1 MNDGHSLT
9 TIQLQTFAAKPRFF
23 AAAFNRRK
31 VMAMDAFSQALSSVR
46 MTGAIFVDA
55 ICTAPWGFSVP
66 AMATVTHLLAPGTE
80 HLVGYHLVTE
90 GEALIG
96 LPGVPDVPIAA
107 GDIVIFPH
115 GDAHTVAN
123 GAPTHFA
130 DSGKALGQWL
140 AGDFV
145 PLKVGAGGGGA
156 VTRFVCGYFGCERHA
171 ARLFLAGLPAC
182 IRMNLR
188 GDGTGEWLET
198 SIRHLLNDTTSNR
211 PGRGVL
217 LAKMAEAI
225 FIETLRRYMEELP
238 PEQTGWL
245 AGARDPVVGAILAL
259 FHRKPCHPW
268 SVAELASEAATS
280 RTVLLERFDRFLGE
294 PPLTYLARWRLQLA
308 ARKLQTTQET
318 VLNVAAD
325 VGYESEAAFNRA
337 FKREFGLPPARY
349 RKNLMDHGK
358 QTLAQ
363 RMVSRIARRG
373 SPAGA

>member
-1 MNDGHSLT
+1 
-9 TIQLQTFAAKPRFF
+9 
-23 AAAFNRRK
+23 
-31 VMAMDAFSQALSSVR
+31 

-66 AMATVTHLLAPGTE
+66 PMASVTHLLAPGTE

-96 LPGVPDVPIAA
+96 LEGSADVAITA

-115 GDAHTVAN
+115 GDPHTVAN
-123 GAPTHFA
+123 GTPAQFA

-145 PLKVGAGGGGA
+145 PLRVGAGGGGGGEE
-156 VTRFVCGYFGCERHA
+156 TRFVCGYFGCERHA

-182 IRMNLR
+182 IRMNVR
-188 GDGTGEWLET
+188 GDDAGAWLET
-198 SIRHLLNDTTSNR
+198 SIRHLLGDTASAR
-211 PGRGVL
+211 PGRAAL

-238 PEQTGWL
+238 SEQTGWL
-245 AGARDPVVGAILAL
+245 AGARDPVVGAALAAM
-259 FHRKPCHPW
+259 HRTPCHPW
-268 SVAELASEAATS
+268 TLAELAAQSGTS
-280 RTVLLERFDRFLGE
+280 RSVLTERFDRFLGE

-308 ARKLQTTQET
+308 ARKLQTTQQT
-318 VLNVAAD
+318 ILNVAAD

-337 FKREFGLPPARY
+337 FKREFGVPPARY
-349 RKNLMDHGK
+349 RKNLAGNRQESMLRRITG
-358 QTLAQ
+358 
-363 RMVSRIARRG
+363 RIARRDQPP
-373 SPAGA
+373 SGA

>member
-1 MNDGHSLT
+1 VPPM
-9 TIQLQTFAAKPRFF
+9 AK
-23 AAAFNRRK
+23 
-31 VMAMDAFSQALSSVR
+31 
-46 MTGAIFVDA
+46 
-55 ICTAPWGFSVP
+55 
-66 AMATVTHLLAPGTE
+66 VTHLLAPGTE

-96 LPGVPDVPIAA
+96 LPESPDIRITA

-115 GDAHTVAN
+115 GTEHTVVN
-123 GAPTHFA
+123 GSPSRLV
-130 DSGKALGQWL
+130 DSGAAIGKWL
-140 AGDFV
+140 VGDFA
-145 PLKVGAGGGGA
+145 PLKVGAGGGGE

-182 IRMNLR
+182 IKMNVR
-188 GDGTGEWLET
+188 GDGAGEWMES
-198 SIRHLLNDTTSNR
+198 SIRHLLNDTASER

-245 AGARDPVVGAILAL
+245 AGARDPVVGAALASM
-259 FHRKPCHPW
+259 HRQPRHPW
-268 SVAELASEAATS
+268 TVAELAAEIGTS
-280 RTVLLERFDRFLGE
+280 RSVLAERFDRFLGE
-294 PPLTYLARWRLQLA
+294 PPLAYLARWRLQLA
-308 ARKLQTTQET
+308 ARKLQTTQQT

-349 RKNLMDHGK
+349 RR
-358 QTLAQ
+358 QLAGNGQ
-363 RMVSRIARRG
+363 HTAWGRLTRHISRVK
-373 SPAGA
+373 S

>member
-1 MNDGHSLT
+1 VFRIAVNLNDGHSLM
-9 TIQLQTFAAKPRFF
+9 TIPLQTFAAKPSFF
-23 AAAFNRRK
+23 AAAFDRRK

-55 ICTAPWGFSVP
+55 ACTAPWGFSVP

-123 GAPTHFA
+123 GTPTHFA

-188 GDGTGEWLET
+188 GDGAGEWLEF
-198 SIRHLLNDTTSNR
+198 SIRHLLSDITSSR

-245 AGARDPVVGAILAL
+245 AGARDPIVGAVLAL
-259 FHRKPCHPW
+259 LHRKPCHPW

-349 RKNLMDHGK
+349 RKS
-358 QTLAQ
+358 LAQ
-363 RMVSRIARRG
+363 SAMQNLPS
-373 SPAGA
+373 

>member
-1 MNDGHSLT
+1 MS
-9 TIQLQTFAAKPRFF
+9 AKEWS
-23 AAAFNRRK
+23 
-31 VMAMDAFSQALSSVR
+31 MDAFSQALSSVR

-66 AMATVTHLLAPGTE
+66 PMASVTRLLAPGTE

-96 LPGVPDVPIAA
+96 LEGSPDIAITA
-107 GDIVIFPH
+107 GDVVIFPH
-115 GDAHTVAN
+115 GDPHTVAN
-123 GAPTHFA
+123 GTPRQFV

-171 ARLFLAGLPAC
+171 ARLFLAGLPPC
-182 IRMNLR
+182 IRMNVR
-188 GDGTGEWLET
+188 GDGAGEWLET
-198 SIRHLLNDTTSNR
+198 SIRHLLNDTTSSR

-245 AGARDPVVGAILAL
+245 AGARDPVVGAALAL
-259 FHRKPCHPW
+259 LHRKPCHSW
-268 SVAELASEAATS
+268 TVAELASQTGTS
-280 RTVLLERFDRFLGE
+280 RSVLSERFTRFLGE

-308 ARKLQTTQET
+308 ARKLQTTQQT
-318 VLNVAAD
+318 ILNVAAD

-337 FKREFGLPPARY
+337 FKREFGLPPAQY
-349 RKNLMDHGK
+349 RK
-358 QTLAQ
+358 TLTGNGRQ
-363 RMVSRIARRG
+363 PVWKRMVDRIGRG
-373 SPAGA
+373 TKA

>member
-1 MNDGHSLT
+1 MVNEGHSLT
-9 TIQLQTFAAKPRFF
+9 TIRLQTFAAKPRFF
-23 AAAFNRRK
+23 AAAFDRRK

-55 ICTAPWGFSVP
+55 DCTAPWGFSVP

-96 LPGVPDVPIAA
+96 LPGAPDIPIAA

-123 GAPTHFA
+123 GTPIAFCRQRQGARPM
-130 DSGKALGQWL
+130 
-140 AGDFV
+140 
-145 PLKVGAGGGGA
+145 AGG
-156 VTRFVCGYFGCERHA
+156 RFRATQGRCRRRWRRLRGSCA
-171 ARLFLAGLPAC
+171 ATSVASAMPRASSSLACRAC

-188 GDGTGEWLET
+188 GDGAGEWLET
-198 SIRHLLNDTTSNR
+198 SIRHLLNDTTSSR

-245 AGARDPVVGAILAL
+245 AGARDPVVGAALAL
-259 FHRKPCHPW
+259 LHRKPCHPW
-268 SVAELASEAATS
+268 TVAELASEAG
-280 RTVLLERFDRFLGE
+280 D
-294 PPLTYLARWRLQLA
+294 
-308 ARKLQTTQET
+308 
-318 VLNVAAD
+318 VA
-325 VGYESEAAFNRA
+325 
-337 FKREFGLPPARY
+337 LCPA
-349 RKNLMDHGK
+349 
-358 QTLAQ
+358 
-363 RMVSRIARRG
+363 
-373 SPAGA
+373 